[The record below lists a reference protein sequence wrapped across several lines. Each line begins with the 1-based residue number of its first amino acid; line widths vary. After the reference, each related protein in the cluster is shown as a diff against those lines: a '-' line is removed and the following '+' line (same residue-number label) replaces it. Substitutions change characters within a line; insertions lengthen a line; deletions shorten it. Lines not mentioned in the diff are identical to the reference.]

1 MIQDLRKMQELERLL
16 KDDNVEVRR
25 EAICSLKGRQDNACI
40 TLLLSAMEDASWR
53 VRKSATD
60 ILLEEYP
67 VEAYI
72 EGLIQLLY
80 RDENAGARN
89 SAIEALVKLNKKVTP
104 FLIEAFNTPNRDVRK
119 FIIDVLGEFKDN
131 RSLPLMLRALKDEDE
146 NVRVTA
152 VEHIGKVGEASVVDA
167 LIEILESGD
176 LWTAYPAADA
186 LGRIGDRRAI
196 PALIKAL
203 DKKPLREPAIKALSF
218 IADPETLKYI
228 VPFLEDSSRSIQE
241 EALRSIERFYHKGVS
256 EEFITGEIKRL
267 LGEKTLEI
275 LIAHARSKK
284 PDVRISAIL
293 ILGLMK
299 DERAYDPLLEIS
311 QDENFAE
318 DVKRALVFIG
328 TDRPESLLPLF
339 ETDNA
344 YQKRFICEVAG
355 RIASPVYYNTFKSL
369 LQDEDG
375 HIRSRAAIGLSRL
388 GNPEA
393 IEHIKRLLNDP
404 YEDVQEAAVDALSS
418 LGSWLSVDELISM
431 LRDLNPVLRKNSAL
445 LLGRIGSIKEVSKK
459 VVPALGFALKDE
471 VVHVRKAAVEALSLL
486 KTEDSVKF
494 LILALTDEDPEIRI
508 SSALSLGHIGGAGV
522 FEALSLLLSDPDDPV
537 RVAASR
543 ALGILKDKKAVRPLI
558 GLLSDK
564 NGFVVTTTIESL
576 SSIGGDEARS
586 AILSML
592 SSEDR
597 EVRRTAIKALS
608 SFEDVEEELLP
619 YLKDDDWAT
628 RMAAVEVLGKRPAG
642 VIRSELKKL
651 LDIEED
657 PIVRKAVEE
666 SLGA

>member
-1 MIQDLRKMQELERLL
+1 MQELEEQL
-16 KDDNVEVRR
+16 KDDDVEVRR

-40 TLLLSAMEDASWR
+40 TLLLSAMEDMSWR
-53 VRKSATD
+53 VRKAATD

-89 SAIEALVKLNKKVTP
+89 SAIEALVRLNKKVTP
-104 FLIEAFNTPNRDVRK
+104 FLIAAFNTPNRDVRK
-119 FIIDVLGEFKDN
+119 FIIDVLGEFRDN
-131 RSLPLMLRALKDEDE
+131 RSLPLMLKALKDEDE

-218 IADPETLKYI
+218 ITDPETLKYI
-228 VPFLEDSSRSIQE
+228 VPFLEDSSRSVQE

-256 EEFITGEIKRL
+256 EEFITGAIKRL

-355 RIASPVYYNTFKSL
+355 RIASPVYYNTFKNL

-375 HIRSRAAIGLSRL
+375 HIRSLTAIGLSRL

-445 LLGRIGSIKEVSKK
+445 LLGRIGSLKEVSKK
-459 VVPALGFALKDE
+459 SETFWSRVVPALGFALKDE

-494 LILALTDEDPEIRI
+494 LTLALTDEDPEIRI

-543 ALGILKDKKAVRPLI
+543 ALGILKDKKAVGPLI

-564 NGFVVTTTIESL
+564 NGFVVTVAIESL

-642 VIRSELKKL
+642 VIRSELEKL